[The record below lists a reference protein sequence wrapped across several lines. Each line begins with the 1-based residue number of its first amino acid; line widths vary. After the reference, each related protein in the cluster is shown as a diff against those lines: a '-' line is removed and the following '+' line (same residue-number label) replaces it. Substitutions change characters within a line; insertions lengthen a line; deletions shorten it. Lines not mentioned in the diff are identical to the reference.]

1 VNGVAGAA
9 KNPEK
14 LYFQVAPLSPSV
26 PLEVVRMIY
35 PLKYAAAFRAVAM
48 VLFALA
54 TGCTLDTDVSQPAA
68 LIRYAGDSQAAPPN
82 TTLPT
87 SLAVV
92 VVNQNGERL
101 KNITVN
107 WSITSGGGS
116 LSASSVLS
124 DDSGQAAVD
133 YTTATA
139 PGTAVITAQVHGL
152 QSITFT
158 ATTSAP

>member
-1 VNGVAGAA
+1 
-9 KNPEK
+9 
-14 LYFQVAPLSPSV
+14 
-26 PLEVVRMIY
+26 MIH

-54 TGCTLDTDVSQPAA
+54 TACTLDTDVSQPAA